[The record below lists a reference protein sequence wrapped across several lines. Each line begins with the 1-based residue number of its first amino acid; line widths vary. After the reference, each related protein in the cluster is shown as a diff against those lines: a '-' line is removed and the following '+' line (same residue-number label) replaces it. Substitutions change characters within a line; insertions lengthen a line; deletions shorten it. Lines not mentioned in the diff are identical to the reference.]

1 MKSLHTIAFILIII
15 GSINWLLVG
24 ILGWDIGELFGG
36 QGALISRII
45 YILVGLSAIYEVA
58 THKSNCKDCCSVS
71 TPMASSAPQNPPMGQ
86 M

>member
-36 QGALISRII
+36 QGALISRIV

-58 THKSNCKDCCSVS
+58 THKKSCKDCIV
-71 TPMASSAPQNPPMGQ
+71 SAPQNPPMGQ